1 MTWLMML
8 NEPLEAQR
16 ITEAPALSKSRQ
28 IIITDKYSWDWNV
41 IYRDKDNPTILA
53 NCRVGP
59 KAYGSAWNNFGFIF
73 TWAKTYNGLALQST
87 DFGRYNY
94 TGATCS
100 YTGSPETWSGN
111 IANYMWWATASFY
124 HPNNQNGKCYDLIFT
139 HSGPNCNN
147 NINAGLFGTAE
158 CTNAGCTTWWGDYY
172 VSGYADGGH
181 EYTGGLTTYA
191 GWGLW
196 GADIPTTNGASYLFI
211 IYNSASNNND
221 LAIAFHQNL
230 FDTQQRGE
238 EAYFQNSAGG
248 GTGLSACEAVI
259 RPGTGT
265 RWGVGWMGLS
275 VGAGDYV
282 SYFGWYR
289 IWDISYRTAYNGN
302 YGGLFRWTHNG
313 NARWTGFGATHN
325 ANDLDVLL
333 TDIHSTSNLCV
344 NQKLV
349 SSENTGT
356 TTDFVLINFNNIPG
370 NTQQW
375 WAKVPRYG
383 APTPANVGYEQAWDG
398 DSITISQICTTPSPP
413 CQNMPI
419 TFTFSGSDVLKVW
432 DLVFNYSCSTGWVI
446 RLTRTG
452 GTLNNVR
459 FAIFRP
465 GLGTYQS
472 RGNAYLLSAN
482 ANPSASVTVPNPP
495 ADGYTAQYGLVVF
508 RDNGNTLGT
517 SGTYQLSAS
526 CAGTTPV
533 NLEEKV
539 ADLDISVKNGKLV
552 LNVKSEGKVSISIY
566 SINGSK
572 VYSYDG
578 IISQS
583 KEISL
588 KPGVYFYKLNE
599 KNGKLIVK

>member
-1 MTWLMML
+1 M
-8 NEPLEAQR
+8 
-16 ITEAPALSKSRQ
+16 
-28 IIITDKYSWDWNV
+28 

-53 NCRVGP
+53 TCGVVGI
-59 KAYGSAWNNFGFIF
+59 YDSTWNNRGFIF
-73 TWAKTYNGLALQST
+73 AWAKTYNGLALQST
-87 DFGRYNY
+87 DLKRYDIS
-94 TGATCS
+94 GMFCS

-124 HPNNQNGKCYDLIFT
+124 HTNNQNGKCYFLLFT
-139 HSGPNCNN
+139 HDGSDCANDIDG
-147 NINAGLFGTAE
+147 GLRGT
-158 CTNAGCTTWWGDYY
+158 GGLGWGNYY

-181 EYTGGLTTYA
+181 EYTEGVVTYA

-196 GADIPTTNGASYLFI
+196 GANIPTTNLAPYLFI

-259 RPGTGT
+259 RPGTGQ
-265 RWGVGWMGLS
+265 RWGVAWMGLS
-275 VGAGDYV
+275 VGSGDYT

-289 IWDISYRTAYNGN
+289 IWDISYRTAYNRN

-325 ANDLDVLL
+325 SNDLDVHL

-344 NQKLV
+344 NQRLV
-349 SSENTGT
+349 SSENVGT
-356 TTDFVLINFNNIPG
+356 TTDFVLINFNNMPG

-383 APTPANVGYEQAWDG
+383 DQIPAGSGYVQAWDG
-398 DSITISQICTTPSPP
+398 DSITISKICTTPSPP
-413 CQNMPI
+413 CQNTPI
-419 TFTFSGSDVLKVW
+419 TFTFGGDTVLRVW
-432 DLVFNYSCSTGWVI
+432 DLVFDYSCSSGWI
-446 RLTRTG
+446 ITLERIS
-452 GTLNNVR
+452 GTNNVR

-472 RGNAYLLSAN
+472 RDNAYLLSVN
-482 ANPSASVTVPNPP
+482 ADPSAFVTVPNPP

-508 RDNGNTLGT
+508 RDNGNTLEN
-517 SGTYQLSAS
+517 SGTYELSAS

-539 ADLDISVKNGKLV
+539 ANLDIFVKNGKLV

>member
-53 NCRVGP
+53 DCWVGP
-59 KAYGSAWNNFGFIF
+59 KAYGSAWNNRGFIF
-73 TWAKTYNGLALQST
+73 AWAKTYNGLALQST

-94 TGATCS
+94 SGSCS
-100 YTGSPETWSGN
+100 YISSPEIWIGN

-124 HPNNQNGKCYDLIFT
+124 HTNNQNGKCYDLIFS
-139 HSGPNCNN
+139 HSGPNCTS
-147 NINAGLFGTAE
+147 NINSGLFGTAE

-196 GADIPTTNGASYLFI
+196 GADIPTINGASYLFI
-211 IYNSASNNND
+211 FYNSASNNND

-238 EAYFQNSAGG
+238 QAHFQNSAGG

-259 RPGTGT
+259 RTGTGT

-289 IWDISYRTAYNGN
+289 IWDISYRTAYNRN

-325 ANDLDVLL
+325 SNDLDVHL

-344 NQKLV
+344 NQRLV
-349 SSENTGT
+349 SSENAGT
-356 TTDFVLINFNNIPG
+356 TTDFVLINFNNMPG

-383 APTPANVGYEQAWDG
+383 ASTPAGLGSEQAWDG

-413 CQNMPI
+413 CQNTPI

-432 DLVFNYSCSTGWVI
+432 DLVFNYSCSSGWVI
-446 RLTRTG
+446 TLTRTG
-452 GTLNNVR
+452 GSLNNVR

-508 RDNGNTLGT
+508 RDNGTTLGT

-533 NLEEKV
+533 NLEEKI

-599 KNGKLIVK
+599 KNGKLIIK